1 MFKRLF
7 SGSRMTRECH
17 VRFCEKLSGFARGFT
32 HQKYC
37 IAGVLSVGCLSA
49 ATLLAPLL
57 SLTGCSRQETAH
69 ETEEVFDF
77 STFLQSI
84 DNVID
89 MAVIGSGPA
98 GLTACVYGCRG
109 GRHVVCF
116 EGAEPGGLLTKTAY
130 VENWPGEKA
139 ILGADIVGHIHDQA
153 ADLGALFVPDII
165 ERIDFS
171 TYPYR
176 LETEE
181 GLVVHAFSVIITT
194 GATPKKLGIPGEEQY
209 WGQGVTTCAICDAPF
224 YKGKDVVVVGGGD
237 SAVEEAIQL
246 TPHARSITIMV
257 RGEAMR
263 AAARMQA
270 HLKEYPTIT
279 VRYNVSIQEILGNGV
294 TVTGIV
300 VRDNLTG
307 ATAPEPIDGVFL
319 AIGHEPNVWMLED
332 QVALTKTGHIALMG
346 RTQKTSVPGVF
357 AAGDVADA
365 DYRQAGV
372 AAGDGI
378 KAALE
383 ADRFLA
389 AQGYSQAVA
398 REFDGVRFYPAIK
411 GGISLVESLS
421 DIATLE
427 KNILAPGSGLTIV
440 DFYAHTCPSC
450 MHMLPV
456 LERVAYRY
464 ADAVS
469 LYAADFETVPDLAA
483 LLGVKKVPTLLV
495 FNNGKLVET
504 VLQPLTYAELAALI
518 ELHMAT

>member
-1 MFKRLF
+1 MK
-7 SGSRMTRECH
+7 
-17 VRFCEKLSGFARGFT
+17 
-32 HQKYC
+32 KYC
-37 IAGVLSVGCLSA
+37 MAGVLSVGCVYA
-49 ATLLAPLL
+49 ATSLTSLF
-57 SLTGCSRQETAH
+57 SLTGCGRKEAVDSQPMH
-69 ETEEVFDF
+69 VDF
-77 STFLQSI
+77 SALQDI

-116 EGAEPGGLLTKTAY
+116 EGAEPGGLLTKTTI

-153 ADLGALFVPDII
+153 EDLGAYFVQDSVMS
-165 ERIDFS
+165 IDFS
-171 TYPYR
+171 QYPYR

-181 GLVVHAFSVIITT
+181 GLVVYAFSVLITT
-194 GATPKKLGIPGEEQY
+194 GATPKTLGIPGEEQY
-209 WGQGVTTCAICDAPF
+209 WGMGVTTCAICDAPF

-257 RGEAMR
+257 RGNAMR
-263 AAARMQA
+263 AAARMQE
-270 HLKEYPTIT
+270 HLKEYPTIA
-279 VRYNVSIQEILGNGV
+279 VHYNVAIQEILGNGAH
-294 TVTGIV
+294 VTGLM
-300 VRDNLTG
+300 VRDNVTG
-307 ATAPEPIDGVFL
+307 AVTQEPIDGVFL

-378 KAALE
+378 KAALD

-389 AQGYSQAVA
+389 AQGYSQVVA
-398 REFDGVRFYPAIK
+398 REFDGVRFYPVTRDMVPLIEP
-411 GGISLVESLS
+411 LHDV
-421 DIATLE
+421 ATVE
-427 KNILAPGSGLTIV
+427 KNILKSGSGLTII

-456 LERVAYRY
+456 LERIAHRY
-464 ADAVS
+464 ADLISIYAV
-469 LYAADFETVPDLAA
+469 DFEAVPDLAA
-483 LLGVKKVPTLLV
+483 LLGVKKVPTMLV
-495 FNNGKLVET
+495 FDDGKLVDT

-518 ELHMAT
+518 EAHAAT